1 MSEAGRLFGLGL
13 GLGVVHVL
21 SGPDHL
27 SALATL
33 AVDGRFKA
41 FWVGVRWGLGHSLG
55 LIVIAATFIS
65 LAGKFDLD
73 AFSAVCEYIVGGF
86 MLALG
91 ALGLLR
97 AQRLRGTG
105 FAELRDDGGSG
116 GGGDGGDDGCA
127 PLSVELVSQSPRAPV
142 AGQAQVVPGSC
153 CAGESG
159 SSSGGGDCGGATAV
173 GHMEHA
179 GPRDGV
185 HGHGHGHNHGQGC
198 ATSCRIENPR
208 AQKLIALAVG
218 LVHGIAGPGGI
229 LGVLPAV
236 QLNDWSLSS
245 AYLSAF
251 CLSSVLAMGSFA
263 ALYGEATARLSSGK
277 ERTKW
282 VLLTFSAALSVV
294 VGVLWLV
301 LCSTGQ
307 LEAVFG

>member
-55 LIVIAATFIS
+55 LIVIAAVFIS

-105 FAELRDDGGSG
+105 FAELRDDDGGG
-116 GGGDGGDDGCA
+116 GGGDGGDDGRA
-127 PLSVELVSQSPRAPV
+127 PPSVELVSQPPRSLV
-142 AGQAQVVPGSC
+142 AEQARVVPGSS
-153 CAGESG
+153 CAEKSG
-159 SSSGGGDCGGATAV
+159 SSGGCGDCGGAAAV
-173 GHMEHA
+173 GHTEHA

-185 HGHGHGHNHGQGC
+185 HGHGHHDHGQGC
-198 ATSCRIENPR
+198 AASCRIENPR

-263 ALYGEATARLSSGK
+263 AFYGEATARLSSGK